1 MESNDEKV
9 TKLKVLIDYISELVE
24 NKYIVKSEYSTDYRD
39 TEVIVVQEQDGTKTV
54 FYGNIDPLYD
64 YFEINIFADSIREAK
79 NTANLLGKLIGQM
92 IFRNYQVTEN
102 NQNFQDK
109 WEIIFSQY
117 ANPQTINYQDIRRVS
132 YSLTLQCI
140 ISKIYRK
147 EIEEN
152 GK

>member
-1 MESNDEKV
+1 MELNKEI
-9 TKLKVLIDYISELVE
+9 TKQDVLIDYISELVGDE
-24 NKYIVKSEYSTDYRD
+24 YIVKPEYSTDYRD
-39 TEVIVVQEQDGTKTV
+39 VQVIVVQEQSGEKIV
-54 FYGNIDPLYD
+54 FFGNIDPLYD

-92 IFRNYQVTEN
+92 VFRNYQVTEN

-117 ANPQTINYQDIRRVS
+117 ANPQTINYKDIRRVS
-132 YSLTLQCI
+132 YALTLQCI

-152 GK
+152 GN

>member
-9 TKLKVLIDYISELVE
+9 TKLKVLIDYISELVGD
-24 NKYIVKSEYSTDYRD
+24 KYIVKPEYSTDFRD

-92 IFRNYQVTEN
+92 VFRNYQVILN
-102 NQNFQDK
+102 
-109 WEIIFSQY
+109 
-117 ANPQTINYQDIRRVS
+117 
-132 YSLTLQCI
+132 L
-140 ISKIYRK
+140 
-147 EIEEN
+147 
-152 GK
+152 